1 MIWNNES
8 YFSNSTET
16 FTMENKTI
24 QIFFLEF
31 PRLLLKKTRI
41 LMVFILDTLI
51 YCNNY
56 IYQIWLQ
63 TKPAVDLL
71 LLTSLSDANMPWPLL
86 LLCFPR
92 CAVKNVTGINSG
104 CTCWG
109 IGCID
114 VKESVSKIKLFI
126 SGTLAVHFTIVC
138 YVHRH

>member
-16 FTMENKTI
+16 FSMENKTI
-24 QIFFLEF
+24 QIFFFRVSSTLVEEDEDF
-31 PRLLLKKTRI
+31 NG
-41 LMVFILDTLI
+41 ILDTLI

-56 IYQIWLQ
+56 IYQTWLQ

-71 LLTSLSDANMPWPLL
+71 LLISLSDANMPWPLL

-92 CAVKNVTGINSG
+92 CVVKNVTGINSG

-114 VKESVSKIKLFI
+114 VEESVSKIKLFI